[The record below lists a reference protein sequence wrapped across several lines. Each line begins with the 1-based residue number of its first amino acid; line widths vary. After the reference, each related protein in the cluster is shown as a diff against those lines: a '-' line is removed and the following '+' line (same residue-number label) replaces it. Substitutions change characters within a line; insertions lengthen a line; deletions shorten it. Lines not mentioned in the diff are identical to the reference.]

1 MSLARRASAVAV
13 AACLTLGVGV
23 SAAGASG
30 LSAGTSASMS
40 LSAHGKVTTKTL
52 AQLLADYE
60 SSLTRINLSYGERVA
75 QAHTKYL
82 KSLARARS
90 AADKLHA
97 RAAYRTAVVAATTQR
112 EVELEIL
119 GSPPG
124 GSDQSSGDGQVTV
137 LGDN

>member
-30 LSAGTSASMS
+30 LNVGTSISLS
-40 LSAHGKVTTKTL
+40 LSAHRSTAVKSV

-60 SSLTRINLSYGERVA
+60 GSLTRINHSYGQRVA
-75 QAHTKYL
+75 QALAKYL
-82 KSLARARS
+82 KSLAKAKS
-90 AADKLHA
+90 ASDKLQA

-124 GSDQSSGDGQVTV
+124 QSDQSPGDGQST
-137 LGDN
+137 GSSDN

>member
-13 AACLTLGVGV
+13 AACLTLGVGATV
-23 SAAGASG
+23 AVASG
-30 LSAGTSASMS
+30 LSAGTATSLS
-40 LSAHGKVTTKTL
+40 LSAHGKITATTY

-60 SSLTRINLSYGERVA
+60 SSLTRINHSYGQRVA
-75 QAHTKYL
+75 QAHAKYL
-82 KSLARARS
+82 KSLAKARS

-97 RAAYRTAVVAATTQR
+97 RAAYRTAVVAATTER

-124 GSDQSSGDGQVTV
+124 HSDQSPGDGQSASS
-137 LGDN
+137 DN

>member
-23 SAAGASG
+23 TAAGASRLTVG
-30 LSAGTSASMS
+30 PSLSVS
-40 LSAHGKVTTKTL
+40 LSAHGKVTTKTF
-52 AQLLADYE
+52 AQLLADYQN
-60 SSLTRINLSYGERVA
+60 SLTRINHSYGQRVA
-75 QAHTKYL
+75 QAHAKYV

-97 RAAYRTAVVAATTQR
+97 RAAYRSAVVAATTER

-124 GSDQSSGDGQVTV
+124 HSDQSSGDGQSTSTT
-137 LGDN
+137 DN

>member
-23 SAAGASG
+23 TAAGAVG
-30 LSAGTSASMS
+30 ASARNSASVA
-40 LSAHGKVTTKTL
+40 LSAHGRVTIKTY

-60 SSLTRINLSYGERVA
+60 KSLTRINHSYGQRVTA
-75 QAHTKYL
+75 AHAKYL

-97 RAAYRTAVVAATTQR
+97 RAAYRNAVVAATTER
-112 EVELEIL
+112 EVELEVL

-124 GSDQSSGDGQVTV
+124 HSDQSSGDGVV
-137 LGDN
+137 ISGDN

>member
-13 AACLTLGVGV
+13 AACLTLGVGAT
-23 SAAGASG
+23 AAGAVG
-30 LSAGTSASMS
+30 ASARNSASVA
-40 LSAHGKVTTKTL
+40 LSAHGRVTIKTY

-60 SSLTRINLSYGERVA
+60 KSLTRINYTYGQHVA
-75 QAHTKYL
+75 AAHSKFL

-97 RAAYRTAVVAATTQR
+97 RAAYRNAVVLATTER

-119 GSPPG
+119 GSPPH
-124 GSDQSSGDGQVTV
+124 SDQSSGDGQSAS
-137 LGDN
+137 GDN